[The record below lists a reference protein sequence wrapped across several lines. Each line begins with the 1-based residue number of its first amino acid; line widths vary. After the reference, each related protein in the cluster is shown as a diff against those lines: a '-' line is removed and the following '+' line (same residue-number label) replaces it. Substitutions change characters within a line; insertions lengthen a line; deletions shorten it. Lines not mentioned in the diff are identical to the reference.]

1 MIKTTVCGICG
12 VLHLS
17 LIEKGKRRIG
27 GVRYNGKTYGPHDLC
42 VPCWEKAIDDVLQ
55 KRDD

>member
-12 VLHLS
+12 TLHLS

-27 GVRYNGKTYGPHDLC
+27 GVRYKGKTYGPHDLC
-42 VPCWEKAIDDVLQ
+42 VPCWEKAIDEVFHQ
-55 KRDD
+55 